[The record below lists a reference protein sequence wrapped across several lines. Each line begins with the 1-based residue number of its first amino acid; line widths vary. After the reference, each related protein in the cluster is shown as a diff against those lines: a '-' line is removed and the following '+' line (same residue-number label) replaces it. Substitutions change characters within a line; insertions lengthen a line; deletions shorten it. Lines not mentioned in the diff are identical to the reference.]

1 METDHST
8 YPYNFMGINDLDC
21 QRKWALYIDCQRK
34 WALYITMGCY
44 ENFELHRRIEPFY
57 GRYC

>member
-8 YPYNFMGINDLDC
+8 YPYNFMAINDLDIDC

-34 WALYITMGCY
+34 WALYITMGC
-44 ENFELHRRIEPFY
+44 
-57 GRYC
+57 